1 MLETE
6 QQAKSADARVVNT
19 IDIGAIV
26 RARAKNKARFIP
38 RFLIKGLERLIH
50 QDFINEYLR
59 QNREGVD
66 FCRGVV
72 EYLRVDVEVQGLE
85 NLPEDAE
92 TRRYTFVSNHPL
104 GAIDGVTL
112 GWVIGS
118 RFDGR
123 VKYLVN
129 DLLMNLRGLAPL
141 CVPVNKLGRQGHDFT
156 RRVDEAFGGNC
167 HVIMFPA
174 GLCSRRQPDGSIRDL
189 TWHKGFLKK
198 SIQFERDI
206 VPVHFIGYN
215 SPRFYRVAS
224 WCKKLHLPNLAM
236 ALLPDEMYRSQG
248 KRYIV
253 KFGKPIPHTTFDRSR
268 SLQQWAQWVQDRV
281 YEL

>member
-1 MLETE
+1 M
-6 QQAKSADARVVNT
+6 
-19 IDIGAIV
+19 
-26 RARAKNKARFIP
+26 
-38 RFLIKGLERLIH
+38 
-50 QDFINEYLR
+50 
-59 QNREGVD
+59 
-66 FCRGVV
+66 
-72 EYLRVDVEVQGLE
+72 
-85 NLPEDAE
+85 
-92 TRRYTFVSNHPL
+92 
-104 GAIDGVTL
+104 
-112 GWVIGS
+112 
-118 RFDGR
+118 
-123 VKYLVN
+123 
-129 DLLMNLRGLAPL
+129 
-141 CVPVNKLGRQGHDFT
+141 
-156 RRVDEAFGGNC
+156 
-167 HVIMFPA
+167 
-174 GLCSRRQPDGSIRDL
+174 CSRRQPDGSIRDL